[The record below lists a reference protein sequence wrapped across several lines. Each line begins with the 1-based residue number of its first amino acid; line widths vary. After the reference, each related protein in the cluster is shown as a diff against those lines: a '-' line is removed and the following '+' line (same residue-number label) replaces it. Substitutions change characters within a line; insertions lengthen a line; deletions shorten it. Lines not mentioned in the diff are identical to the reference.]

1 MRITVV
7 LQDLCDTGANRVSLD
22 RASRWQAAGDDVTVF
37 VVTHET
43 QPDIVAVPAGLRIQ
57 RGTQRPGQLRRV
69 LPSALAALV
78 RRGRRSDVLVAGTE
92 VGFGLLLTWGAARLA
107 RRPFAVTVQSNV
119 DTSIAEYV
127 EPRLRRI
134 TCSALAHA
142 DLVVGVSQGLV
153 PALLALG
160 LPREQVVVAANAV
173 DAEAIR
179 IAAGLEPDPPLD
191 TTLPVVAASGRLV
204 RQKGFDLLI
213 RAHALA
219 LEQGAPRH
227 RLVVLG
233 EGEERAAL
241 LALTRELGCEATVV
255 LRGFTANPHATV
267 ARASLFVV
275 SSRWEGFSLALVEA
289 LACGTPCVAF
299 DCVAGPSEVL
309 AGGAYGELVEP
320 GDVPGLALALQA
332 HLADP
337 RPLAAKA
344 SLAARSP
351 LELFAPERAS
361 MRHRDAFD
369 RFALQAGAPPGG
381 GSSARR

>member
-7 LQDLCDTGANRVSLD
+7 LQDLYDTGANRVSLD
-22 RASRWQAAGDDVTVF
+22 RASRWQAAGDEVTVF

-43 QPDIVAVPAGLRIQ
+43 QPDLVAVPDGLRIQ
-57 RGTQRPGQLRRV
+57 RGTRRPGQLRRV
-69 LPSALAALV
+69 LPSALAALI

-134 TCSALAHA
+134 TRSALAHA
-142 DLVVGVSQGLV
+142 DLAVCVSQGLG

-160 LPREQVVVAANAV
+160 LPRERVVVATNAV
-173 DAEAIR
+173 DAEAVR
-179 IAAGLEPDPPLD
+179 SAAGLEPDPPLD
-191 TTLPVVAASGRLV
+191 TTLPVVVASGRLV

-219 LEQGAPRH
+219 LERGAPQH

-241 LALTRELGCEATVV
+241 LALARELGCAATVV

-267 ARASLFVV
+267 ARASLFVL

-289 LACGTPCVAF
+289 LASGTPCLAF

-344 SLAARSP
+344 ALAARSP
-351 LELFAPERAS
+351 LEMFAPERAS
-361 MRHRDAFD
+361 TRHRDAFD
-369 RFALQAGAPPGG
+369 RFALHAGAPAGG